1 VRGLQNAVGNPV
13 DALYRIMDNRVEVVE
28 FAANQNTKILDT
40 PLKKLNIIEG
50 VLVAAIV
57 RHNEIIIPHGNDVIK
72 ERDNIIL
79 IAKDKKLADLN
90 DIVEPGE

>member
-1 VRGLQNAVGNPV
+1 MWFANAVGNPV

-28 FAANQNTKILDT
+28 FAANQNTKYLT
-40 PLKKLNIIEG
+40 PLKLNIIEG

-57 RHNEIIIPHGNDVIK
+57 RHNEIIIPHGNDKIK

-79 IAKDKKLADLN
+79 IAKDKSGRFK
-90 DIVEPGE
+90 